1 MPERSRPAPSSG
13 ARAASGRFLGER
25 HSNPGAPGGLAWRG
39 CLHDPTVCLEAQ
51 LCDFLAL
58 GLGVRL
64 GFPVPF
70 SVVWAGASLT
80 GLWCGIPWAGVHR
93 VPGPWASPS
102 PHTATWSCR
111 APAWRLRPPLTR
123 PLFSP
128 AGPRSLWDTSL
139 WDTASLAAVSGRFTP
154 VPTPHR
160 LCRRRVT
167 GGLSRA
173 AGGEQPW
180 SPTPFGECGG
190 GSVWPCRALA
200 PRLGNGWER
209 LWGPPGRGRFLAGS
223 VTFG

>member
-1 MPERSRPAPSSG
+1 MPTLGFVCLSFQPRARLAVLRSLGVFVCTRLMPNAVERLSTRLWAVCMSPPVKRCRVCPPLFCPRDWLSFTVSFFTFCAPAVIVLVWTSEGRKFLPERSRPAPSSG

-25 HSNPGAPGGLAWRG
+25 HGNPGAPGGLAWCG

-102 PHTATWSCR
+102 
-111 APAWRLRPPLTR
+111 L
-123 PLFSP
+123 
-128 AGPRSLWDTSL
+128 
-139 WDTASLAAVSGRFTP
+139 
-154 VPTPHR
+154 PT
-160 LCRRRVT
+160 RRRGPAEPPR
-167 GGLSRA
+167 GGCD
-173 AGGEQPW
+173 PH
-180 SPTPFGECGG
+180 
-190 GSVWPCRALA
+190 
-200 PRLGNGWER
+200 
-209 LWGPPGRGRFLAGS
+209 
-223 VTFG
+223 